1 MSCSATKLDVV
12 SDHVTS
18 TVELAE
24 LYSEISGPQNEH
36 GEELIEKLALD
47 ENMKILDLGCGTG
60 YLSAL
65 LADCVGPGG
74 KVVAIDPNRS
84 RLELAE
90 RQYSKTNLVF
100 LEANDATLPEDQYD
114 LVFANYVLQ
123 WIEDKFAVLNKVYQ
137 NLKPGGRFAFIVP
150 ESRPPFFEQ
159 MDNLMGAEMA
169 EKMKHDFQC
178 LSASEYAHLAIT
190 IGFKVMSSEVEM
202 RPLNF
207 ANVEGLLKWYC
218 GSTEGRFN
226 PEKVDPVI
234 LEAFKQP
241 YGDLPAENICARLT
255 IILSKP

>member
-24 LYSEISGPQNEH
+24 LYSEISGPQKEH
-36 GEELIEKLALD
+36 GEELIEKLSL
-47 ENMKILDLGCGTG
+47 EKNMKILDLGCGTG

-74 KVVAIDPNRS
+74 KVVAIDPNTS

-114 LVFANYVLQ
+114 LVFANHVLH
-123 WIEDKFAVLNKVYQ
+123 WIEDKFAVLSKIYQ
-137 NLKPGGRFAFIVP
+137 NLKPGGRFAFIVAECRLP
-150 ESRPPFFEQ
+150 IFEQ
-159 MDNLMGAEMA
+159 MDNLMGAEKA
-169 EKMKHDFQC
+169 EKMKQDFQC
-178 LSASEYAHLAIT
+178 LSASEYTHLATT
-190 IGFKVMSSEVEM
+190 IGFKVVSSEVEM

-207 ANVEGLLKWYC
+207 ANVDGLLKWYC

-226 PEKVDPVI
+226 PEKVDPVV

-241 YGDLPAENICARLT
+241 YGDHPAENNYARLT